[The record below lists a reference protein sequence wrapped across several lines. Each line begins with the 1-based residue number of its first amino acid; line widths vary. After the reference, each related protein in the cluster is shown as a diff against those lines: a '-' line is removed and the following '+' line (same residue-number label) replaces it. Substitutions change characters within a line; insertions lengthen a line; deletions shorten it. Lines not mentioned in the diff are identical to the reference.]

1 MKSKIGILA
10 VSAILASTG
19 FGAVY
24 NVTTGTLSTSNGIA
38 PTGLSENNPSGTALA
53 GTFSGYQAPTT
64 AGIVAYGVFGTF
76 AGPGNTGLFSSL
88 SDSAISAASPATLVS
103 AFQQFGVA
111 GTFNVAGP
119 SASKGVFTRNTST
132 TVTGSVFSGLNIYA
146 FVGSGSTFANSATN
160 GELLV
165 LKSAT
170 LFTNA
175 QDAIPTAQIVT
186 LSTATTTLL
195 YGVNLADVR
204 TTGTDASVTLGWGT
218 VGVPEPSAALL
229 GAIGALGLL
238 RRRRI

>member
-10 VSAILASTG
+10 ISAVLISTG
-19 FGAVY
+19 LGAVY

-38 PTGLSENNPSGTALA
+38 PTALGSDSAGTAVV
-53 GTFSGYQAPTT
+53 GTFTGYQSPGNPGT
-64 AGIVAYGVFGTF
+64 VAYGVFGTF

-88 SDSAISAASPATLVS
+88 SDSAISAASASTLVS
-103 AFQQFGVA
+103 AFQQFGVSGA
-111 GTFNVAGP
+111 FNVAGP

-146 FVGSGSTFANSATN
+146 FVGSGTTFANST
-160 GELLV
+160 GLLV
-165 LKSAT
+165 LKSAA
-170 LFTNA
+170 LFTDA

-186 LSTATTTLL
+186 LSNLTTTLL

-204 TTGTDASVTLGWGT
+204 TTGTDASATPGWGT
-218 VGVPEPSAALL
+218 AVPEPSAALL
-229 GAIGALGLL
+229 GAIGVLGLL